1 MKSIRSVW
9 QGNRAWG
16 FTRRWVAVAALAAL
30 AVVLAAVGAP
40 TGGAQAEALPTGA
53 GEYGKTHWTADARFA
68 EAAETERRAPSA
80 DAADNR
86 LGEAYR
92 LQLMEDIGSGTF
104 WLSSTRVN
112 LTFNGHPSTDAAAR
126 LSCSIEG
133 SEGTSVK
140 MPDNLE
146 GGFVMNVLTLTP
158 ATTYQFWIECA
169 EKSDDGA
176 GAVRVGPT
184 TEITTLKPDALKA
197 RNVRTEAGVHSITIR
212 WKLPKAAFRCDP
224 LLNNER
230 TSATLQEIT
239 ARKGEYRYENLTP
252 GTSYVVQL
260 RCALPYYYDS
270 TFSDPLTVTTRELQ
284 SIAGFEA
291 TRKDDDWI
299 RVRWDKLDGAKR
311 YMVSFMPG
319 AKKGT
324 ACGTGEGT
332 GAWQRTK
339 QKTKHLQ
346 TGLQPDTRYKVCL
359 KAIGPN
365 DETMS
370 HAASLFVRTKPSSE

>member
-1 MKSIRSVW
+1 MKSIRSVF
-9 QGNRAWG
+9 QGERARG

-40 TGGAQAEALPTGA
+40 TGGAQAEVLPTGA
-53 GEYGKTHWTADARFA
+53 GEYGKTPRTADARFVGVS
-68 EAAETERRAPSA
+68 EQRAPSA

-112 LTFNGHPSTDAAAR
+112 LTFNGHPSTDAAAK

-324 ACGTGEGT
+324 ACGTGEET